1 MYITGFNSPFQQMAA
16 APDEE
21 HAPKKK
27 DWLRSDFDTW
37 EDQPVATGRALEES
51 QQSKC
56 KVVLR
61 CRQART
67 PWECVVR
74 AVVGEPVH
82 VDTVLAREGSPSA
95 RFCFS
100 SYMSQKFEMSMM
112 SPSLL
117 MDESMH
123 NFALDV
129 TEEEHERC
137 TKFLTALDGKTAYS
151 YFDAMVLMP
160 MAPKVGKKKNAL

>member
-1 MYITGFNSPFQQMAA
+1 MPSG
-16 APDEE
+16 DED
-21 HAPKKK
+21 HTKK
-27 DWLRSDFDTW
+27 DWLRSDFDPW
-37 EDQPVATGRALEES
+37 EEPATGRALEEAS
-51 QQSKC
+51 APSSSC

-61 CRQART
+61 CRQAKT

-82 VDTVLAREGSPSA
+82 VDTVLARDGSPSA
-95 RFCFS
+95 RFCYS
-100 SYMSQKFEMSMM
+100 SYMSQKFEMNMM
-112 SPSLL
+112 PPELV
-117 MDESMH
+117 MDDCMK

-137 TKFLTALDGKTAYS
+137 TKFLTALEGKAAYS

-160 MAPKVGKKKNAL
+160 MAPKVGAFFCED